1 MGLKRRAI
9 PKELPKKLK
18 FIRSHFSLTLEELG
32 SKIERELVK
41 LGFPNI
47 KVYTGSITEFEKGKR
62 EPQLP
67 VLLTY
72 AHIANVYVDFLI
84 NDNLDLPEKLPASNI
99 YNKG

>member
-1 MGLKRRAI
+1 MGLKRRVI

-18 FIRSHFSLTLEELG
+18 FIRSYFNLTLEELG
-32 SKIERELVK
+32 NKIEKELVK
-41 LGFPNI
+41 LGFPDI

-67 VLLTY
+67 VLLAY

-84 NDNLDLPEKLPASNI
+84 NDNLELPEKLSASYPKN
-99 YNKG
+99 